1 MGFRKKVVKRALQF
15 KGRTVIVFVLLAM
28 FASSIVTLTIV
39 DSSFSW
45 GRKEQPAGSTAAS
58 TATSSGLSSKDLS
71 KISTTFQLIESKY
84 LKQPDHDK
92 LVNGAINGMLES
104 LEDPFT
110 VYMDQKEAKQFDESI
125 TSSFQGIGA
134 EVSIEEGKF
143 VIVSPIKGSPAEK
156 AGIQSKDVIVSVNG
170 EKLDGLTLNQA
181 VMKIRGPKGT
191 QAKLDLL
198 RQGAGD
204 PVQVIVVRDNID
216 VETVY
221 GEMLQDQIGKIEIRQ
236 FSSNTAVRF
245 AEELKSLEAKGMKG
259 LVIDVRNDP
268 GGLLNVVVDIV
279 NPFVK
284 SGKPIVQVENRDG
297 KREPTPSTGSG
308 KNYPVTV
315 LVNKGSASASEIL
328 AGAFQEAVGS
338 KIIGETSYGKGTVQ
352 VTFEKEMGDGSNIK
366 MTVYKWLT
374 PNGNWIHKTGIQPD
388 IPVEQPGYFKAA
400 PLSKKSVLK
409 QDTTSDDVKNLQLML
424 SGLGFNPERTDGYF
438 NDKTVTAV
446 KAFQR
451 TNGLPMTGEVD
462 TETATKIEK
471 SILAQIREPKN
482 DLQLKAAIGQ
492 IQKQIGK

>member
-1 MGFRKKVVKRALQF
+1 MQF

-39 DSSFSW
+39 DPSFTW
-45 GRKEQPAGSTAAS
+45 GREEKPTGSAATS
-58 TATSSGLSSKDLS
+58 ISASSGLSSKDLS
-71 KISTTFQLIESKY
+71 KIATTFQLIESKY
-84 LKQPDHDK
+84 LKQPDHDQ

-104 LEDPFT
+104 LEDPFS

-134 EVSIEEGKF
+134 EVSLEDGKF

-156 AGIQSKDVIVSVNG
+156 AGIQSKDVVLSVNG
-170 EKLDGLTLNQA
+170 DKLDGLTLNQA

-198 RQGAGD
+198 RQGTGD

-221 GEMLQDQIGKIEIRQ
+221 GEMMQDQIGKIEIRQ

-245 AEELKSLEAKGMKG
+245 AEELKNLETKGMKG

-284 SGKPIVQVENRDG
+284 SGASILQVENRDG
-297 KREPTPSTGSG
+297 KREPTPSTGKG

-315 LVNKGSASASEIL
+315 LINKGSASASEIL

-338 KIIGETSYGKGTVQ
+338 KIVGETSYGKGTVQ

-374 PNGNWIHKTGIQPD
+374 PNGNWIHKKGITPD
-388 IPVEQPGYFKAA
+388 IPIEQPVYFKAA
-400 PLSKKSVLK
+400 PLTKKDVLK
-409 QDTTSDDVKNLQLML
+409 QDNNSDDVKNLQLML
-424 SGLGFNPERTDGYF
+424 AGIGFNPERTDGYF
-438 NDKTVTAV
+438 SEKTVLAV

-451 TNGLPMTGEVD
+451 TNGLPVTGEVD
-462 TETATKIEK
+462 ADTAGKIEK
-471 SILAQIREPKN
+471 AILEQIRDPKN
-482 DLQLKAAIGQ
+482 DSQLKAAVFQ
-492 IQKQIGK
+492 IQKQLGK

>member
-1 MGFRKKVVKRALQF
+1 MQF

-39 DSSFSW
+39 DSSFTW
-45 GRKEQPAGSTAAS
+45 GKNEQSTGSS
-58 TATSSGLSSKDLS
+58 ATSVSASSGLSSKDLN
-71 KISTTFQLIESKY
+71 KIATTFQLIESKY
-84 LKQPDHDK
+84 LKQPDHDQ

-104 LEDPFT
+104 LEDPFS

-134 EVSIEEGKF
+134 EVSLEDGKF

-156 AGIQSKDVIVSVNG
+156 AGIQSKDVVVSVNG

-198 RQGAGD
+198 RQGTGD

-216 VETVY
+216 VETVHA
-221 GEMLQDQIGKIEIRQ
+221 EMMADQIGKIEIRQ

-284 SGKPIVQVENRDG
+284 SGSPILQVENRDG
-297 KREPTPSTGSG
+297 KREPTPSTGKG

-315 LVNKGSASASEIL
+315 LINKGSASASEIL

-374 PNGNWIHKTGIQPD
+374 PNGNWIHKKGITPD
-388 IPVEQPGYFKAA
+388 IAVEQPGYFKAA
-400 PLSKKSVLK
+400 PLTKKDVLK

-424 SGLGFNPERTDGYF
+424 AGLGFNAERTDGYF
-438 NDKTVTAV
+438 SEKTTLAV
-446 KAFQR
+446 KAFQKA
-451 TNGLPMTGEVD
+451 NSLPVTGEVD
-462 TETATKIEK
+462 TDTASKIEK
-471 SILAQIREPKN
+471 AIMTQIRDPKN
-482 DLQLKAAIGQ
+482 DAQLKAAVYQ
-492 IQKQIGK
+492 IQKQLGK

>member
-1 MGFRKKVVKRALQF
+1 MQF
-15 KGRTVIVFVLLAM
+15 KGRTVLAFVLITM
-28 FASSIVTLTIV
+28 FASSILTLTIV
-39 DSSFSW
+39 DSSTFLGW
-45 GRKEQPAGSTAAS
+45 KEKPAGSAAAS
-58 TATSSGLSSKDLS
+58 ASTSSGLSSKDLS
-71 KISTTFQLIESKY
+71 KISTTYQLIESKF
-84 LKQPDHDK
+84 LKQMDHDK

-125 TSSFQGIGA
+125 SSSFQGIGA
-134 EVSIEEGKF
+134 EVSIDEGKF

-156 AGIQSKDVIVSVNG
+156 AGIQANDVIVSVNG
-170 EKLDGLTLNQA
+170 DKLDGLTLNQA

-191 QAKLDLL
+191 QAKLELA
-198 RQGAGD
+198 RQGVGD
-204 PVQVIVVRDNID
+204 PIQVIVVRDNID
-216 VETVY
+216 VETVHA
-221 GEMLQDQIGKIEIRQ
+221 EMLPDQIGKIEIRQ
-236 FSSNTAVRF
+236 FSSNTATRF

-279 NPFVK
+279 NPFVQ
-284 SGKPIVQVENRDG
+284 SGKPILQVENRDG
-297 KREPTPSTGSG
+297 KREPTPSTGKG
-308 KNYPVTV
+308 KAYPVTV

-374 PNGNWIHKTGIQPD
+374 PNGNWIHKKGIQPD
-388 IPVEQPGYFKAA
+388 IVVEQPAYFKAA
-400 PLSKKSVLK
+400 PISKKMVLK
-409 QDTTSDDVKNLQLML
+409 QDNTSDDVKNLQLML
-424 SGLGFNPERTDGYF
+424 SGIGFATERTDGYF

-462 TETATKIEK
+462 TETATKLEK
-471 SILAQIREPKN
+471 SVLSQIREPKN
-482 DLQLKAAIGQ
+482 DVQLKAAVQ
-492 IQKQIGK
+492 ELLKQLGK

>member
-1 MGFRKKVVKRALQF
+1 VQF
-15 KGRTVIVFVLLAM
+15 KGRTVVAFIIMAM
-28 FASSIVTLTIV
+28 FASSIITLTIA
-39 DSSFSW
+39 DSASLNFL
-45 GRKEQPAGSTAAS
+45 KEKATGSAAAS
-58 TATSSGLSSKDLS
+58 TSAASASTKLTDKDLA
-71 KISTTFQLIESKY
+71 KISTTYQLIESKY
-84 LKQPDHDK
+84 LKAPDHDK

-110 VYMDQKEAKQFDESI
+110 VYMDQKETQQFDESI

-134 EVSIEEGKF
+134 EVSVDGGKV

-156 AGIQSKDVIVSVNG
+156 AGIQANDVITAVNG

-198 RQGAGD
+198 RQGSVD
-204 PVQVIVVRDNID
+204 PIQVIVVRADID
-216 VETVY
+216 VETVFA
-221 GEMLQDQIGKIEIRQ
+221 EMLPNNIGKIEIRQ
-236 FSSNTAVRF
+236 FSANTAKRF
-245 AEELKSLEAKGMKG
+245 ADELKNLEDKGMKG

-284 SGKPIVQVENRDG
+284 NGKAILQVENRDG
-297 KREPTPSTGSG
+297 KREPTPSTGAG

-328 AGAFQEAVGS
+328 AGAFQESVGS
-338 KIIGETSYGKGTVQ
+338 KLVGETTYGKGTVQ

-374 PNGNWIHKTGIQPD
+374 PSGNWIHKKGITPD
-388 IPVEQPGYFKAA
+388 MAVEQPAYFKAA
-400 PLSKKSVLK
+400 PLTKKTTLK
-409 QDTTSDDVKNLQLML
+409 VDTSSDDVKNLQLML
-424 SGLGFNPERTDGYF
+424 AGVGFDTDRTDGYF
-438 NDKTVTAV
+438 SEKTVLAV

-462 TETATKIEK
+462 TDTANKLEK
-471 SILAQIREPKN
+471 AIMTQIRDPKN
-482 DLQLKAAIGQ
+482 DTQLKAAVQ
-492 IQKQIGK
+492 SLESQLK

>member
-1 MGFRKKVVKRALQF
+1 MQF
-15 KGRTVIVFVLLAM
+15 KGRTVLVFVLLTM
-28 FASSIVTLTIV
+28 MASSLLTLMIV
-39 DSSFSW
+39 DTTPLQLWKEKASGSS
-45 GRKEQPAGSTAAS
+45 AAS
-58 TATSSGLSSKDLS
+58 AASSSSLTSKDLN
-71 KISTTFQLIESKY
+71 KISTTYQLIESKY
-84 LKQPDHDK
+84 LNQTDHDK

-125 TSSFQGIGA
+125 SSSFQGIGA
-134 EVSIEEGKF
+134 EVSMDDGKF

-156 AGIQSKDVIVSVNG
+156 AGIQANDVIVAVNG
-170 EKLDGLTLNQA
+170 DKLDGLTLNQA

-191 QAKLDLL
+191 QAKLDLV
-198 RQGAGD
+198 RQGVGD
-204 PVQVIVVRDNID
+204 PIQVIVVRDNID

-221 GEMLQDQIGKIEIRQ
+221 AEMLPDQIGKIEIRQ
-236 FSSNTAVRF
+236 FSANTATRF
-245 AEELKSLEAKGMKG
+245 AEELKKLEGKGMKG

-279 NPFVK
+279 NPFVQ

-315 LVNKGSASASEIL
+315 LINKGSASASEIL

-374 PNGNWIHKTGIQPD
+374 PNGNWIHKKGIQPD
-388 IPVEQPGYFKAA
+388 ITIDQPAYFKAA
-400 PLSKKSVLK
+400 PLTKKSVLK
-409 QDTTSDDVKNLQLML
+409 PDTTSDDVKNLQLML
-424 SGLGFNPERTDGYF
+424 TGLGFSTERTDGYY
-438 NDKTVTAV
+438 NDNTVTAV

-462 TETATKIEK
+462 TDTANKLEK
-471 SILAQIREPKN
+471 AVLTQIRDPKN
-482 DLQLKAAIGQ
+482 DAQLKAAVQ
-492 IQKQIGK
+492 ELQKEIAK

>member
-1 MGFRKKVVKRALQF
+1 MQF
-15 KGRTVIVFVLLAM
+15 KGRTVLAFVLITM
-28 FASSIVTLTIV
+28 FASSILTLTIV
-39 DSSFSW
+39 DASSFW
-45 GRKEQPAGSTAAS
+45 RWREKPAGSAAAS
-58 TATSSGLSSKDLS
+58 APASSGLSNKDLS
-71 KISTTFQLIESKY
+71 KISTTYQLIESKF
-84 LKQPDHDK
+84 LNQTDHDK

-125 TSSFQGIGA
+125 SSSFQGIGA
-134 EVSIEEGKF
+134 EVSMDEGKF

-156 AGIQSKDVIVSVNG
+156 AGIQANDIILSVNG
-170 EKLDGLTLNQA
+170 DKLDGLTLNQA

-191 QAKLDLL
+191 QAKLELV

-204 PVQVIVVRDNID
+204 PIQVIVVRDTID

-221 GEMLQDQIGKIEIRQ
+221 AEMMQDQIGKIEIRQ
-236 FSSNTAVRF
+236 FSANTATRF
-245 AEELKSLEAKGMKG
+245 AEELKGLEAKGMKG

-279 NPFVK
+279 NPFVQ

-297 KREPTPSTGSG
+297 KREPTLSTGKG
-308 KNYPVTV
+308 KDYPVTV

-374 PNGNWIHKTGIQPD
+374 PNGNWIHKKGIQPD
-388 IPVEQPGYFKAA
+388 ITVEQPAYFKTA
-400 PLSKKSVLK
+400 PLSKKNVLK
-409 QDTTSDDVKNLQLML
+409 QDITSDDVKNLQLML
-424 SGLGFNPERTDGYF
+424 SGLGLITDRTDGYF

-462 TETATKIEK
+462 TETATKLEK
-471 SILAQIREPKN
+471 SILSQIREPKN
-482 DLQLKAAIGQ
+482 DLQLKAAVQ
-492 IQKQIGK
+492 ELQRQLGK

>member
-1 MGFRKKVVKRALQF
+1 MQF

-39 DSSFSW
+39 DPSFTW
-45 GRKEQPAGSTAAS
+45 GQKEQSTGGS
-58 TATSSGLSSKDLS
+58 ATSVSASSGLSSKDLS
-71 KISTTFQLIESKY
+71 KIATTFQLIESKY
-84 LKQPDHDK
+84 LKQPDHDQ

-104 LEDPFT
+104 LEDPFS

-134 EVSIEEGKF
+134 EVSLEDGKF

-156 AGIQSKDVIVSVNG
+156 AGIQSKDVVLSVNG
-170 EKLDGLTLNQA
+170 DKLDGLTLNQA

-198 RQGAGD
+198 RQGTGD

-221 GEMLQDQIGKIEIRQ
+221 GEMMQDQIGKIEIRQ

-245 AEELKSLEAKGMKG
+245 AEELKNLEAKGMKG

-284 SGKPIVQVENRDG
+284 SGASILQVENRDG
-297 KREPTPSTGSG
+297 KREPTPSTGKG

-315 LVNKGSASASEIL
+315 LINKGSASASEIL

-338 KIIGETSYGKGTVQ
+338 KIVGETSYGKGTVQ

-374 PNGNWIHKTGIQPD
+374 PNGNWIHKKGITPD
-388 IPVEQPGYFKAA
+388 ILIEQPAYFKAA
-400 PLSKKSVLK
+400 PLTKKDVLK
-409 QDTTSDDVKNLQLML
+409 LDNNSDDVKNLQLML
-424 SGLGFNPERTDGYF
+424 AGIGFNPERTDGYF
-438 NDKTVTAV
+438 NDKTALAV

-451 TNGLPMTGEVD
+451 TNDLPVTGEVD
-462 TETATKIEK
+462 TDTAAKIEK
-471 SILAQIREPKN
+471 AILAQIRDPKN
-482 DLQLKAAIGQ
+482 DSQLKAAVFQ
-492 IQKQIGK
+492 IQKQLGK

>member
-1 MGFRKKVVKRALQF
+1 MQF

-28 FASSIVTLTIV
+28 FASSIVTLTIA
-39 DSSFSW
+39 DPSFSW
-45 GRKEQPAGSTAAS
+45 GRKEQATGGKASAAS
-58 TATSSGLSSKDLS
+58 SNSGLTSKDLN
-71 KISTTFQLIESKY
+71 KISTAFQLIESKY
-84 LKQPDHDK
+84 LKQPDHDE

-125 TSSFQGIGA
+125 SSSFQGIGA
-134 EVSIEEGKF
+134 EVSMEEGKF

-156 AGIQSKDVIVSVNG
+156 AGLQAKDVIVSVNG

-198 RQGAGD
+198 RQGGGD

-221 GEMLQDQIGKIEIRQ
+221 AEMLPDQIGKIEIRQ

-245 AEELKSLEAKGMKG
+245 AEELKNLESKGMKG

-284 SGKPIVQVENRDG
+284 SGTPIVQVENRDG
-297 KREPTPSTGSG
+297 KREPTPSTGKG

-315 LVNKGSASASEIL
+315 LINKGSASASEIL

-338 KIIGETSYGKGTVQ
+338 KIVGETSYGKGTVQ

-374 PNGNWIHKTGIQPD
+374 PNGNWIHKKGITPD
-388 IPVEQPGYFKAA
+388 IAVDQPAYFKAA
-400 PLSKKSVLK
+400 PLAKKDILK
-409 QDTTSDDVKNLQLML
+409 PDMTSDDVKNLQLML
-424 SGLGFNPERTDGYF
+424 TGLGFNTERTDGYF
-438 NDKTVTAV
+438 NEKTATAV

-451 TNGLPMTGEVD
+451 TNELPMTGEVD
-462 TETATKIEK
+462 ADTAAKIEK
-471 SILAQIREPKN
+471 AILAQIRDPKN
-482 DLQLKAAIGQ
+482 DVQLKAAVTQ
-492 IQKQIGK
+492 LQKQIGK

>member
-1 MGFRKKVVKRALQF
+1 VL
-15 KGRTVIVFVLLAM
+15 VFVLLTM
-28 FASSIVTLTIV
+28 MASSLLTLMIV
-39 DSSFSW
+39 DTTPLQLWKEKSS
-45 GRKEQPAGSTAAS
+45 GSAAAS
-58 TATSSGLSSKDLS
+58 AASSSSLTNKDLS
-71 KISTTFQLIESKY
+71 KISTTYQLIENKY
-84 LKQPDHDK
+84 LNQTDHDK
-92 LVNGAINGMLES
+92 LINGAINGMLES

-125 TSSFQGIGA
+125 SSSFQGIGA
-134 EVSIEEGKF
+134 EVSMEDGKF

-156 AGIQSKDVIVSVNG
+156 AGIQANDVIVAVNG
-170 EKLDGLTLNQA
+170 DKLDGLTLNQA

-191 QAKLDLL
+191 QAKLDLV
-198 RQGAGD
+198 RQGVGD
-204 PVQVIVVRDNID
+204 PIQVIVVRDNID

-221 GEMLQDQIGKIEIRQ
+221 AEMLPDQIGKIEIRQ
-236 FSSNTAVRF
+236 FSANTATRF
-245 AEELKSLEAKGMKG
+245 AEELKKLEGKGMKG

-279 NPFVK
+279 NPFVQ

-315 LVNKGSASASEIL
+315 LINKGSASASEIL

-374 PNGNWIHKTGIQPD
+374 PNGNWIHKKGIQPD
-388 IPVEQPGYFKAA
+388 IAVDQPAYFKAA

-409 QDTTSDDVKNLQLML
+409 PDTTSDDVKNLQLML
-424 SGLGFNPERTDGYF
+424 TGLGFPTERTDGYY
-438 NDKTVTAV
+438 NDKTATAV

-451 TNGLPMTGEVD
+451 TNALPMTGEVD
-462 TETATKIEK
+462 TDTANKLEK
-471 SILAQIREPKN
+471 AILTQIRDAKN
-482 DLQLKAAIGQ
+482 DVQLKAAVQ
-492 IQKQIGK
+492 ELQKEIAK